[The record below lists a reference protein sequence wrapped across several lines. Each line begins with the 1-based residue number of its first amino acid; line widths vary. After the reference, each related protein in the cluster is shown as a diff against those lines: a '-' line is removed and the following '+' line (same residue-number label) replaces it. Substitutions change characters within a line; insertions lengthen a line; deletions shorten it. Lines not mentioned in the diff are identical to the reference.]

1 MTEDEKRAT
10 PDKVANDD
18 AAGAMRDL
26 GEKMGGLK
34 AAIAAE
40 ELAARFDKHPFSTGQ
55 EEQNLMKAGEAPPEP
70 VNEPWPDDKSQ
81 VTARL
86 RSLGYAVALL
96 LGVLFGRPAEASPF
110 PWNPF
115 SATMRADNTMTV
127 RGSVTGFQPDVPL
140 GGCTFELHHSE
151 SLNGV
156 QVVLDAT
163 RGRDCKAIRM
173 ALAKVLDPE
182 MARII
187 VKAKGRVVVSETG
200 DGIGEEARSQL
211 LSTLVGIT
219 CTATRGAH
227 PSLALDPLQ
236 RVKQELDA
244 AAKRIPDGSLVLA
257 KARAEITVAQDD
269 LEQAA
274 SLTGGEPVCNMVGVS
289 ELRKVLESLPAATR
303 QTLHATGVQV
313 DRD

>member
-1 MTEDEKRAT
+1 VMTEDEKAAT
-10 PDKVANDD
+10 PSKVANDD
-18 AAGAMRDL
+18 AAAARARTQGYFESLADRAKDGDESARKAINGLALVAAKL
-26 GEKMGGLK
+26 GRM
-34 AAIAAE
+34 AAI
-40 ELAARFDKHPFSTGQ
+40 
-55 EEQNLMKAGEAPPEP
+55 
-70 VNEPWPDDKSQ
+70 
-81 VTARL
+81 
-86 RSLGYAVALL
+86 L
-96 LGVLFGRPAEASPF
+96 LGLLIFGQPAEASPF

-127 RGSVTGFQPDVPL
+127 RGSVTNFEPDQPL

-173 ALAKVLDPE
+173 AMAKVLDP
-182 MARII
+182 MLARVV
-187 VKAKGRVVVSETG
+187 VKAKGRVVVSESG
-200 DGIGEEARSQL
+200 EGIGEEARG
-211 LSTLVGIT
+211 TLVTRLAGIT
-219 CTATRGAH
+219 CTATKGAH

-257 KARAEITVAQDD
+257 KARAEIVQAQDD
-269 LEQAA
+269 LEMAA
-274 SLTGGEPVCNMVGVS
+274 GLTGSEPVCNMAGVS
-289 ELRKVLESLPAATR
+289 ELRKLLESLPPATR